1 MVTRPDQRE
10 RTADAWL
17 AHAGEA
23 LGALAE
29 AGVGIAAA
37 ESLTAALSLL
47 AEALARA
54 TGAEAAVVRV
64 AEGGGEHLHACG
76 VAGTSP
82 AVAAEL
88 EGTRLRVSD
97 ASRSE
102 IDDLADAP
110 ETVARAA
117 RRVHATAVLQL
128 PVSVGADLVGTI
140 ELLRAGTPFSTAE
153 RSIARLASA
162 QAALAIRAL
171 GDRGVPG
178 GPLDDDARL
187 SLAGEALMAG
197 ADGSQTAE
205 HVVRVA
211 VEATGAAGGLMW
223 RLEEGRPPRVVASY
237 ALDADEDAPPTLREA
252 AHDALAAREPVTVA
266 QLQEEVLDGGAGV
279 SATLQ
284 LGQPPLGALQLLFSA
299 GSGPSEEELARL
311 AIFGVRAAHALRES
325 NRSRTRALELE
336 RTRALLAVVGQAIA
350 QLSLA
355 HTLETAVAR
364 VAELLDA
371 DRLAVYLLGDGGL
384 YAAAGVGLAG
394 PHVRFAERLLEL
406 TLGRF
411 RGRGILAVRDVARD
425 PRLAGVADAAA
436 EAGIHSAVAVPLH
449 VRDEAIGLFG
459 VFPERGRALTENESS
474 LLIALAA
481 HLAVAVQN
489 ARLHEEAKRLSD
501 ERKRAL
507 ESEQAASRQL
517 RALYEI
523 SRSFAQSL
531 SLEATL
537 EAVAS
542 TIVEVVDV
550 DVAVIRLPDE
560 RQEWLVPRAMH
571 VADPRLAEVARTIAW
586 RPHPFGSNAVQRLF
600 RLGEPFGLTPT
611 TMSQL
616 GPAGAVLVP
625 FLERGWTGA
634 SVPIATTG
642 EVVASL
648 TLISMQPG
656 NAVTADKIER
666 AMTIAGQAAL
676 AIDNARLYQQQKE
689 FADTMQR
696 SLLPRTLPSLP
707 GLELGHAY
715 QSSARV
721 EVGGDVYDF
730 MVLEDGRLTAILGDV
745 TGHGIEAAADMAL
758 SKFVFRSLAHEHPE
772 PGDFLR
778 SVNEVVFGE
787 IAPGKFITMVYLA
800 VDPQTG
806 ELAAA
811 GAGHPPPR
819 LVHPDGKVEG
829 IEIRGVVLG
838 IEPGQA
844 YEEVRS
850 AIEVGGA
857 VVLYTDGVIEAR
869 FEGELYGFERLDAII
884 SAGHE
889 LSAEDLA
896 QTVLADC
903 RDFAHNELVDDCAVV
918 VIKRTG

>member
-211 VEATGAAGGLMW
+211 GEATGAAGGLMW
-223 RLEEGRPPRVVASY
+223 RAGEGRPP
-237 ALDADEDAPPTLREA
+237 
-252 AHDALAAREPVTVA
+252 PV
-266 QLQEEVLDGGAGV
+266 
-279 SATLQ
+279 
-284 LGQPPLGALQLLFSA
+284 GALQLLFSA

-371 DRLAVYLLGDGGL
+371 DRLAGYLLGGGGVF
-384 YAAAGVGLAG
+384 AAAGGG
-394 PHVRFAERLLEL
+394 P
-406 TLGRF
+406 GRAP
-411 RGRGILAVRDVARD
+411 R
-425 PRLAGVADAAA
+425 RLAQG
-436 EAGIHSAVAVPLH
+436 
-449 VRDEAIGLFG
+449 
-459 VFPERGRALTENESS
+459 
-474 LLIALAA
+474 
-481 HLAVAVQN
+481 
-489 ARLHEEAKRLSD
+489 
-501 ERKRAL
+501 
-507 ESEQAASRQL
+507 
-517 RALYEI
+517 
-523 SRSFAQSL
+523 
-531 SLEATL
+531 
-537 EAVAS
+537 
-542 TIVEVVDV
+542 
-550 DVAVIRLPDE
+550 
-560 RQEWLVPRAMH
+560 
-571 VADPRLAEVARTIAW
+571 
-586 RPHPFGSNAVQRLF
+586 
-600 RLGEPFGLTPT
+600 
-611 TMSQL
+611 
-616 GPAGAVLVP
+616 
-625 FLERGWTGA
+625 
-634 SVPIATTG
+634 
-642 EVVASL
+642 
-648 TLISMQPG
+648 
-656 NAVTADKIER
+656 
-666 AMTIAGQAAL
+666 
-676 AIDNARLYQQQKE
+676 
-689 FADTMQR
+689 
-696 SLLPRTLPSLP
+696 
-707 GLELGHAY
+707 
-715 QSSARV
+715 
-721 EVGGDVYDF
+721 
-730 MVLEDGRLTAILGDV
+730 
-745 TGHGIEAAADMAL
+745 
-758 SKFVFRSLAHEHPE
+758 
-772 PGDFLR
+772 
-778 SVNEVVFGE
+778 
-787 IAPGKFITMVYLA
+787 
-800 VDPQTG
+800 
-806 ELAAA
+806 
-811 GAGHPPPR
+811 
-819 LVHPDGKVEG
+819 
-829 IEIRGVVLG
+829 
-838 IEPGQA
+838 
-844 YEEVRS
+844 
-850 AIEVGGA
+850 
-857 VVLYTDGVIEAR
+857 
-869 FEGELYGFERLDAII
+869 
-884 SAGHE
+884 
-889 LSAEDLA
+889 
-896 QTVLADC
+896 
-903 RDFAHNELVDDCAVV
+903 
-918 VIKRTG
+918 